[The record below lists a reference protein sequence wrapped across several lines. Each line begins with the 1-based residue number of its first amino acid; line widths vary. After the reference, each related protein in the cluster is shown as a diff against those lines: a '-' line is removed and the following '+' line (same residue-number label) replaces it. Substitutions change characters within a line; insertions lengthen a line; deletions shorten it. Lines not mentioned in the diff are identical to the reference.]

1 MYDMPAEGSP
11 GFKTIGYAGMKSDG
25 TIFLRVRSKGLNAT
39 ERGVI
44 YCAPGDDNY
53 AQIFAH
59 LGGIS
64 PGQTERVTPFAVA

>member
-1 MYDMPAEGSP
+1 MYDMPAEGFN
-11 GFKTIGYAGMKSDG
+11 GFKTIGYAGMKFDG
-25 TIFLRVRSKGLNAT
+25 TIFLRLRSKGT
-39 ERGVI
+39 SERAVV

-64 PGQTERVTPFAVA
+64 PGQTERVTPFAL

>member
-1 MYDMPAEGSP
+1 MYEMPVESFSGL
-11 GFKTIGYAGMKSDG
+11 KTIGYAGMKFDG
-25 TIFLRVRSKGLNAT
+25 TIFLRVRSKGINAG
-39 ERGVI
+39 ERSLI

-64 PGQTERVTPFAVA
+64 PGQTERITPFVA